1 MLARV
6 LRKEPHALLVG
17 RYFGT
22 DTVEVVHGGGVVAEL
37 GPTRETVWTV
47 ACQAPLSTE
56 FPRQGYWSR
65 LLFPSPGDLPN
76 PGIRLMSPA
85 LAGDFFTN

>member
-6 LRKEPHALLVG
+6 LRKEPRAPLVG

-22 DTVEVVHGGGVVAEL
+22 DTVEVVHGGGVVAKL
-37 GPTRETVWTV
+37 GPTRETMWTV

-56 FPRQGYWSR
+56 FPRQGSWSR
-65 LLFPSPGDLPN
+65 LLFPSPGDLPD
-76 PGIRLMSPA
+76 PGITPGSPA
-85 LAGDFFTN
+85 L